1 VRLQGKSDR
10 RGPILALVVLLAI
23 VIAIAVYVLYLAPAT

>member
-10 RGPILALVVLLAI
+10 RGLIVAVVVVLA
-23 VIAIAVYVLYLAPAT
+23 IAIAVAVYLLYFAPAT